1 MHRSMLHTARG
12 AALLGLV
19 ALAPACT
26 TGTGDGPNLDAAEDP
41 SRTVFLTQATPPGAV
56 MEALFEGRVYRDEQG
71 CLRLE
76 MQGNE
81 RHTAVWPYG
90 FALESR
96 DGELYVKDAQ
106 GRSIGQVGGQF
117 RFGGGEVPGAE
128 SLDVSEEKRA
138 LARSRCPGRY
148 WVVGETNLSS

>member
-1 MHRSMLHTARG
+1 MPHSMFRAARD

-19 ALAPACT
+19 ALAAACT
-26 TGTGDGPNLDAAEDP
+26 AGTGEDPDLNVAEDP
-41 SRTVFLTQATPPGAV
+41 SRTVFLTQATPPEVV

-76 MQGNE
+76 SLGNE

-90 FALESR
+90 FTLESR
-96 DGELYVKDAQ
+96 DGKLYVKDAQ

-117 RFGGGEVPGAE
+117 RLGGGEVPGAE
-128 SLDVSEEKRA
+128 SADLTEEKRA

-148 WVVGETNLSS
+148 WVVGDTDLRA